1 MCGDLREGH
10 GPASGQVGV
19 IFSAVFQSTIVNR
32 QYSILQGCTLDD
44 TATLGYLEALA
55 HNLGV
60 EVRYESMEGD
70 NPLSSGGM
78 CRIRDKQVV
87 IINQRAATA
96 DKVRTLV
103 KALKCF
109 DLTQIYLRPVLRDL
123 LEDEVGG

>member
-1 MCGDLREGH
+1 
-10 GPASGQVGV
+10 
-19 IFSAVFQSTIVNR
+19 
-32 QYSILQGCTLDD
+32 LDE
-44 TATLGYLEALA
+44 TVTLGYLEALA

-60 EVRYESMEGD
+60 EIRYESMEGD
-70 NPLSSGGM
+70 DPFSSGGM
-78 CRIRDKQVV
+78 CRIRDKQVI

-123 LEDEVGG
+123 LEDEAGEAKNKTPS